1 MINEMNEMNEMEPIP
16 MTVFSAA
23 VLLFLVMDP
32 LGNIPFFLSAL
43 KNVDPD
49 RQTRVILRELLI
61 ALGVL
66 VAFLF
71 LGRNILHI
79 LGISEPALSLSGGVI
94 LFLIALRMIFPSAEK
109 PLREES
115 HGEPFIVPLA
125 IPYVAGPSTL
135 ATELLMMSREPE
147 RWLDW
152 TIALLS
158 AWLAAGVILL
168 SSSWLR
174 RVMSEKVMVAMERLM
189 GMILVA
195 VSIQMLL
202 SGIAAA
208 VQSMNAARGI

>member
-1 MINEMNEMNEMEPIP
+1 
-16 MTVFSAA
+16 MTILSAA

-43 KNVDPD
+43 KTVEPA
-49 RQTRVILRELLI
+49 RQTRVIIRELLI

-71 LGRNILHI
+71 MGRNILGI

-109 PLREES
+109 SLKEES

-135 ATELLMMSREPE
+135 ATELLMMSREPD

-152 TIALLS
+152 LVALAA
-158 AWLAAGVILL
+158 AWLAASVIIL

-174 RVMSEKVMVAMERLM
+174 RVMSEKVMTAMERLM

-202 SGIAAA
+202 AGLRAAIETMEVGGGKA
-208 VQSMNAARGI
+208 